1 MWDLDVDVSSRPFVS
16 DYLGVREVKRGLTST
31 FDTHR
36 MRPSYIAAA
45 VNNFFPSVVSTLGYS
60 RNITYCLT
68 ARKYGADTLIYDLR
82 YLDAPTMMSSFRVVR
97 LCHHPERYALGQDPG
112 GEPQRDRRLT
122 FLNTDRCSITSIVL
136 HNQRYLHIACP
147 LVITVVANILAV
159 ATTKTAPRYVA
170 MMLMPASFYA
180 R

>member
-1 MWDLDVDVSSRPFVS
+1 MA
-16 DYLGVREVKRGLTST
+16 
-31 FDTHR
+31 
-36 MRPSYIAAA
+36 IA
-45 VNNFFPSVVSTLGYS
+45 
-60 RNITYCLT
+60 
-68 ARKYGADTLIYDLR
+68 
-82 YLDAPTMMSSFRVVR
+82 
-97 LCHHPERYALGQDPG
+97 
-112 GEPQRDRRLT
+112 
-122 FLNTDRCSITSIVL
+122 L